1 MKKRRSGYFEVR
13 LQIHPDMWEFAAL
26 AARNGSA
33 YADVEDYLNAI
44 LNTALATEMSLV
56 EEQAQRWLSIVKG
69 ARTSQ
74 AAPRP
79 LTGDDGDDLPL

>member
-13 LQIHPDMWEFAAL
+13 LQIHPDMCEFAAL
-26 AARNGSA
+26 AARNGSG

-79 LTGDDGDDLPL
+79 LTSDEGDDLPL